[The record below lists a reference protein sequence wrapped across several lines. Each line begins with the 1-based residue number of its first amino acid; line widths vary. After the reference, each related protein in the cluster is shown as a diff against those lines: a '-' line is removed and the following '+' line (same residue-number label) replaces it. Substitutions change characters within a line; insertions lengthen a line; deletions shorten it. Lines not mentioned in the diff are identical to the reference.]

1 MPTTANDQAPI
12 YTIHAPHFS
21 QAPLSSTLERL
32 DELAA
37 AHGAESLERLVDL
50 IVAGEIVPISP
61 IARVVVI
68 DDALTAVR
76 VETIQAGRPQRGWVP
91 IGWLHEVEP
100 AARSHPAAEHASAAA

>member
-1 MPTTANDQAPI
+1 MPITTDDQAPVF
-12 YTIHAPHFS
+12 TIQAPHFS
-21 QAPLSSTLERL
+21 QAPLASTLERL

-37 AHGAESLERLVDL
+37 AHGADNLERLVDL

-61 IARVVVI
+61 IERVVVI

-91 IGWLHEVEP
+91 SAWLHAVEP
-100 AARSHPAAEHASAAA
+100 SVQARAIVRHATAAA